1 MGALMAANSDV
12 SDRLMDSAR
21 HGDCEALNAVFKECR
36 DRLRRMVQF
45 RLDRRLQGRID
56 ASDVLQ
62 EAFLEAARRI
72 DNHDVHADMPL
83 FLWLRLVVGEKLLE
97 LHRHH
102 LGAAK
107 RDPGRELSLYSG
119 PLPAASS
126 AALAANLVGRMTSP
140 SQAAE
145 RAERVLKVQEAL
157 NSMDDIDR
165 EVLALRHFEQLS
177 NAEAART
184 LGIDESAASNRYVRA
199 LKRLRKIL
207 NDTDV

>member
-1 MGALMAANSDV
+1 MVHDSETSHDLLKRARQG
-12 SDRLMDSAR
+12 DR
-21 HGDCEALNAVFKECR
+21 EALNSVFDKSR
-36 DRLRRMVQF
+36 DRLRRMIQF

-62 EAFLEAARRI
+62 EAFLDAARRI
-72 DNHDVHADMPL
+72 DTGDVNPDIPL

-102 LGAAK
+102 LATEKRNAA
-107 RDPGRELSLYSG
+107 RELSLYSG

-145 RAERVLKVQEAL
+145 RAERVLKLQEAL
-157 NSMDDIDR
+157 NAMDDIDR
-165 EVLALRHFEQLS
+165 EVLALRHFEHLS

-184 LGIDESAASNRYVRA
+184 LDIDESAASNRYVRA
-199 LKRLRKIL
+199 LKRLRKVMS
-207 NDTDV
+207 DTDV

>member
-1 MGALMAANSDV
+1 MV
-12 SDRLMDSAR
+12 SDSDTSHDLLQRAR
-21 HGDCEALNAVFKECR
+21 QGDREALNVVFDESR
-36 DRLRRMVQF
+36 DRLRRMIQF

-62 EAFLEAARRI
+62 EAFLDAAGRI
-72 DNHDVHADMPL
+72 DAGTVNPDIPL
-83 FLWLRLVVGEKLLE
+83 FLWLRLVVGEKLIE

-102 LGAAK
+102 LGTARRDAA
-107 RDPGRELSLYSG
+107 RELSLYSG

-145 RAERVLKVQEAL
+145 RAERVLRLQEAL
-157 NSMDDIDR
+157 NAMDDIDR

-184 LGIDESAASNRYVRA
+184 LDIDESAASNRYVRA
-199 LKRLRKIL
+199 LKRLRKAL
-207 NDTDV
+207 NDSDV